1 LGILESDSDMT
12 GKIPVVGKNK
22 NPPPF
27 GRWQRVPKESGLC
40 FLAIL
45 ASESQPT
52 TRCLDANDGW
62 HDGVRRG
69 DAIC

>member
-1 LGILESDSDMT
+1 MLIEQKPTASSRLAAGFERILGYE
-12 GKIPVVGKNK
+12 
-22 NPPPF
+22 
-27 GRWQRVPKESGLC
+27 

-62 HDGVRRG
+62 HDGVRRD
-69 DAIC
+69 DAFCS